1 MDISPLIEKMRS
13 TFKDVEQQLADPT
26 VFDDRKKAEALTREH
41 QWLSTLLTSYDDLVD
56 CRQQLA
62 DNQEMLASE
71 TDEEFLMEIE
81 ADVKFLETRIERL
94 DTKVMGLILPPDP
107 IDSRNTIV
115 EIRPAA
121 GGDEAALFA
130 GDLYRMYSRFAERC
144 GWKVDVLTIT
154 ETDLG
159 GIKEVSFS
167 LAGQDVYKSM
177 RFESGVHRVQRIPTT
192 ETSGR
197 IHTSTVTVAV
207 LPEAEEVDVQIK
219 TEDPKFDV
227 FRASGAGGQHVNTTD
242 SAVRVTHI
250 PSGVSVESQ
259 QERSQHRNR
268 EIALRILRSRMLE
281 AKVEAEQAAYAAERK
296 SQVGSGDR
304 SERIRTYNFP
314 QNRVTDHRYGLSW
327 YNLPGTLDGD
337 ITDML
342 EAILAKD
349 SIAKLEEQ
357 LNDT

>member
-1 MDISPLIEKMRS
+1 
-13 TFKDVEQQLADPT
+13 
-26 VFDDRKKAEALTREH
+26 
-41 QWLSTLLTSYDDLVD
+41 
-56 CRQQLA
+56 
-62 DNQEMLASE
+62 
-71 TDEEFLMEIE
+71 
-81 ADVKFLETRIERL
+81 
-94 DTKVMGLILPPDP
+94 
-107 IDSRNTIV
+107 
-115 EIRPAA
+115 
-121 GGDEAALFA
+121 
-130 GDLYRMYSRFAERC
+130 
-144 GWKVDVLTIT
+144 
-154 ETDLG
+154 
-159 GIKEVSFS
+159 
-167 LAGQDVYKSM
+167 
-177 RFESGVHRVQRIPTT
+177 
-192 ETSGR
+192 
-197 IHTSTVTVAV
+197 VAV

-219 TEDPKFDV
+219 TEDLKFDV